1 MNDIYDVI
9 KKPRVSEKATVL
21 HEENGVLTLEVAVKA
36 TKIEIKQAVEA
47 VFGVKVA
54 SVNTLRTLGKI
65 KRQGR
70 YAGRTPEIK
79 KAYVTLK
86 EDSKTIEFFD
96 GMAQ

>member
-1 MNDIYDVI
+1 MKNPHDIILRPVLT
-9 KKPRVSEKATVL
+9 EKAYDGLADKRYVF
-21 HEENGVLTLEVAVKA
+21 EVALSA
-36 TKIEIKQAVEA
+36 NKIEIKQAVEA
-47 VFGVKVA
+47 VVGVKVA
-54 SVNTLRTLGKI
+54 TVNTLRTLGKI

-86 EDSKTIEFFD
+86 EDSKTIEFFE